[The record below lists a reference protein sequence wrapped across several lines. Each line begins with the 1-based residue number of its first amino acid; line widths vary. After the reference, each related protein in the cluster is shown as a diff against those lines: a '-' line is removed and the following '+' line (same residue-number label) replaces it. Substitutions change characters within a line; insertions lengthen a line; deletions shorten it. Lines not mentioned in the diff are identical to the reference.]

1 MFDLKMLVGMDTI
14 GETIKDYIKSNLIP
28 SWVSFVVQFSALVI
42 MVVVVLVV
50 AYKPMKKM
58 LAKRADYVENNIRDS
73 EIAKAE
79 AEKSVVASKEA
90 LIASKKEAAEIVAN
104 AKVLAENN
112 QKATLEETQLEIN
125 KMKALA
131 EEDIAR
137 SKEEAKE
144 EIRQEMVSV
153 ALAASEEVLKRE
165 VNHKDNTRVVEDFI
179 KDLSSAHFR
188 RNARIFSSCFEGRGM
203 RVIW

>member
-1 MFDLKMLVGMDTI
+1 MFNLAVLAGLDTL
-14 GETIKDYIKSNLIP
+14 GETIREYIRNSLIP

-42 MVVVVLVV
+42 MLVVVITV
-50 AYKPMKKM
+50 AYKPVKKM
-58 LAKRADYVENNIRDS
+58 LNKRAEYVETNIRDS
-73 EIAKAE
+73 EMAKAE

-104 AKVLAENN
+104 ASIIAENN
-112 QKATLEETQLEIN
+112 TKARLEATQLEIN
-125 KMKALA
+125 KMEALA

-165 VNHKDNTRVVEDFI
+165 VNQKDNKKVVEDFI
-179 KDLSSAHFR
+179 KDLD
-188 RNARIFSSCFEGRGM
+188 N
-203 RVIW
+203 

>member
-1 MFDLKMLVGMDTI
+1 MFNLAVLAGLDTL
-14 GETIKDYIKSNLIP
+14 GETIREYIRNSLIP

-42 MVVVVLVV
+42 MLVVVITV
-50 AYKPMKKM
+50 AYKPVKKM
-58 LAKRADYVENNIRDS
+58 LNKRAEYVETNIRDS

-79 AEKSVVASKEA
+79 AEKSVIASKEA

-104 AKVLAENN
+104 ASIIAENN
-112 QKATLEETQLEIN
+112 TKARLEATQLEIN

-165 VNHKDNTRVVEDFI
+165 VNQKDNKKVVEDFI
-179 KDLSSAHFR
+179 KDLD
-188 RNARIFSSCFEGRGM
+188 N
-203 RVIW
+203 